1 MTDWYQLERDV
12 VLRRLHSRVE
22 GLTQEEA
29 ADGLRRFGP
38 NQLEERR
45 LRSPLLVLA
54 GQFTE
59 VMVLVLLVAAILS
72 FAIGETTDAIMI
84 LIIVIL
90 NAILG
95 FSQEY
100 RAERAM
106 AALKRL
112 SVPSVKVRRG
122 GQVREVDATQLV
134 PGDVVLIEAGSRI
147 PADARVLESINL
159 RCEEA
164 ALTGESVPVD
174 KTVQPLPGESIPLGD
189 RRNMV
194 FAGTVVTYGRGSA
207 VVVTTGMQTELG
219 NIADLLQTIT
229 EEKTPLQRRMAE
241 LGKWL
246 AIGALLV
253 CGVVFGVGIWRGGDT
268 TEMFLMAV
276 SLAVAAV
283 PEGLPA
289 VVTIALALGAQRMVR
304 RNALVRKLPAV
315 ETLGSVTTICSDKTG
330 TLTEN
335 RMTVTILN
343 VAGESLELV
352 QQLRRT
358 VGPII
363 RPDEAPL
370 GRPEPSFAL
379 LLAGGALCND
389 ATLEPDEDGSG
400 GYHALGDPTEGAL
413 VVAAARLGM
422 WKEQLERIMPRVAE
436 VPFTS
441 ERKRMTTVH
450 RSPNDRDPASED
462 IIATLRAH
470 LPSSPHV
477 VFTKGSVDGLLQI
490 CTHVWTEQAVAPLD
504 GSWRSRI
511 ASAHDRL
518 ADDGVRVLGVAF
530 KPLDTPPADGDEN
543 TLERDLVFVGLAG
556 MIDPPRPE
564 VRQAVAQCRTAGIR
578 VVMITGDHPLTA
590 LHVARELD
598 IAQQSASGSS
608 VVSGQQLAGMTV
620 EDLEAIVEDVAV
632 YARVSPE
639 HKVKIVEALK
649 RRGHFVAMTGDGVN
663 DAPALKRADIGVAMG
678 ITGTDVSKEA
688 SDMVLLDDNFAT
700 IVHAIEEGRTIY
712 ENIRKFVRYI
722 ISSNIG
728 EIFVMLMAPLLG
740 LPIPLTAIQLLWI
753 NLVTDGL
760 PALALGVERAD
771 PDTMKRPPHAPGESV
786 LARGL
791 GTYLIWV
798 GLLLGAVCLAAEY
811 FARALGEGTWQTMVF
826 TTLGLSQMGN
836 ALAVRSDRESLFK
849 LGLLSNKPLLGA
861 VLLTLILQIAV
872 IYTPFLQRIFDTTP
886 LGWRELSISLA
897 LSGVVFVAVEISKWI
912 QRRRERV
919 RA

>member
-22 GLTQEEA
+22 GLTLEEA

-59 VMVLVLLVAAILS
+59 VMVLVLLVAAIIS
-72 FAIGETTDAIMI
+72 FAIGETTDSIMI

-95 FSQEY
+95 FTQEY

-122 GQVREVDATQLV
+122 GQVREIDATQLV
-134 PGDVVLIEAGSRI
+134 PGDVVLVEAGSRV

-229 EEKTPLQRRMAE
+229 EEKTPLQQRMAE

-253 CGVVFGVGIWRGGDT
+253 CGVVFGVGMWRGGDLV
-268 TEMFLMAV
+268 EMFLTAV

-289 VVTIALALGAQRMVR
+289 VVTISLALGAQRMVR

-315 ETLGSVTTICSDKTG
+315 ETLGAVTTICSDKTG

-335 RMTVTILN
+335 RMTVTILD
-343 VAGESLELV
+343 VAGQSLELV
-352 QQLRRT
+352 QQLRRSE
-358 VGPII
+358 GPII

-400 GYHALGDPTEGAL
+400 GYHALGDPTEGVL
-413 VVAAARLGM
+413 LVAAARLGM
-422 WKEQLERIMPRVAE
+422 WKE
-436 VPFTS
+436 
-441 ERKRMTTVH
+441 
-450 RSPNDRDPASED
+450 
-462 IIATLRAH
+462 
-470 LPSSPHV
+470 
-477 VFTKGSVDGLLQI
+477 
-490 CTHVWTEQAVAPLD
+490 
-504 GSWRSRI
+504 
-511 ASAHDRL
+511 
-518 ADDGVRVLGVAF
+518 
-530 KPLDTPPADGDEN
+530 
-543 TLERDLVFVGLAG
+543 
-556 MIDPPRPE
+556 
-564 VRQAVAQCRTAGIR
+564 
-578 VVMITGDHPLTA
+578 
-590 LHVARELD
+590 EL
-598 IAQQSASGSS
+598 
-608 VVSGQQLAGMTV
+608 
-620 EDLEAIVEDVAV
+620 
-632 YARVSPE
+632 
-639 HKVKIVEALK
+639 
-649 RRGHFVAMTGDGVN
+649 
-663 DAPALKRADIGVAMG
+663 
-678 ITGTDVSKEA
+678 
-688 SDMVLLDDNFAT
+688 
-700 IVHAIEEGRTIY
+700 
-712 ENIRKFVRYI
+712 
-722 ISSNIG
+722 
-728 EIFVMLMAPLLG
+728 
-740 LPIPLTAIQLLWI
+740 
-753 NLVTDGL
+753 
-760 PALALGVERAD
+760 
-771 PDTMKRPPHAPGESV
+771 
-786 LARGL
+786 
-791 GTYLIWV
+791 
-798 GLLLGAVCLAAEY
+798 
-811 FARALGEGTWQTMVF
+811 
-826 TTLGLSQMGN
+826 
-836 ALAVRSDRESLFK
+836 
-849 LGLLSNKPLLGA
+849 
-861 VLLTLILQIAV
+861 
-872 IYTPFLQRIFDTTP
+872 
-886 LGWRELSISLA
+886 
-897 LSGVVFVAVEISKWI
+897 
-912 QRRRERV
+912 
-919 RA
+919 